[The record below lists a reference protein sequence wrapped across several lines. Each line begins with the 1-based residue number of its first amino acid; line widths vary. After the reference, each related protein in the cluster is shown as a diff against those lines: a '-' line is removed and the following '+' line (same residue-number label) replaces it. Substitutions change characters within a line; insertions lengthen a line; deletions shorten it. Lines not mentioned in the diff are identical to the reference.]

1 MKPLEDSK
9 LFELAA
15 RHAPA
20 DVLVTSAADAEIE
33 ATPERVLVDVQRMS
47 PVEVLDRWRE
57 RQKAYRTTP
66 VDPDGEKL
74 RLLPGGVT
82 VWSGYPGAGKTTVLR
97 QMACQLAAE
106 GEKVFFASLEEDP
119 EDLMIRLC
127 QVAYGLGIQ
136 EPTDIQFATFLN
148 WSRGRLFVWG
158 RVGIASHR
166 EILAA
171 VRSLARRGLTHAII
185 DSLMC
190 LDVANDDFELQRK
203 FANLLAATAR
213 STRVHVHLVAH
224 PRKVLS
230 VNQEPDLNDVAGA
243 RELGGIADNVVFI
256 RRVKEE
262 TISLAKGIIAT
273 VCKNRHG
280 GTLGDIHATFRMD
293 YRQIHDHGDRFQPFV
308 FVQEPA

>member
-1 MKPLEDSK
+1 MKPLEDAK

-20 DVLVTSAADAEIE
+20 DVLITSAADAEVE
-33 ATPERVLVDVQRMS
+33 ASPERVLVDVQRLS

-57 RQKAYRTTP
+57 RQTSYRTTP
-66 VDPDGEKL
+66 VDQDGEKL

-97 QMACQLAAE
+97 QLACQLAAE

-127 QVAYGLGIQ
+127 QVAYGLGIR
-136 EPTDIQFATFLN
+136 EPSDIEFADFLN

-166 EILAA
+166 QILAA

-190 LDVANDDFELQRK
+190 LDVANDDYEAQRQ

-213 STRVHVHLVAH
+213 TSRVHIHLVAH

-230 VNQEPDLNDVAGA
+230 VQQEPDLNDVAGA

-256 RRVKEE
+256 RRMKEE
-262 TISLAKGIIAT
+262 NNSLAKGMIAT
-273 VCKNRHG
+273 ICKNRHG
-280 GTLGDIHATFRMD
+280 GSLGDVFPIFRMD
-293 YRQIHDHGDRFQPFV
+293 YRQIHPRRDLLKPFV
-308 FVQEPA
+308 FVEDGG